1 MAWTQATINNFKPKD
16 KPYKKQEDN
25 LVVKVQATGL
35 IVYYAYI
42 RRQYEYLGEHPTISL
57 RQAKMKKNELF
68 HDKYMGKFE
77 ESKQPLKSLFTLKI
91 FKNGQKVTE

>member
-1 MAWTQATINNFKPKD
+1 MAWTQATIDNLKPKD

-42 RRQYEYLGEHPTISL
+42 RREYKHLGEHPILTL
-57 RQAKMKKNELF
+57 RKAKMKKTNYFLICTWA
-68 HDKYMGKFE
+68 
-77 ESKQPLKSLFTLKI
+77 S
-91 FKNGQKVTE
+91 